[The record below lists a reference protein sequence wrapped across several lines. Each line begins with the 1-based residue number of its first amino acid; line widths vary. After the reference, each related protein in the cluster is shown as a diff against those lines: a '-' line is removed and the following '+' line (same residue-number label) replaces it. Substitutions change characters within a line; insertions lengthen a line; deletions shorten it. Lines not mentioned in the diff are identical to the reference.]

1 MKKLILLL
9 VLLVLV
15 SAFAEAQNVSVK
27 TVALRGVSAGTLFS
41 GKAYVASQSDTSA
54 GLSFQAYRDAYV
66 RLNTLDSIGAAVVW
80 YRPLISGS
88 TYGTKV
94 TIGTTSATPQAAGM
108 FEAFALPASA
118 LACSKIQIGVTFGAS
133 DAGVTSATYKLDV
146 LVK

>member
-1 MKKLILLL
+1 MKKMVLLLALLLL
-9 VLLVLV
+9 VSV
-15 SAFAEAQNVSVK
+15 FAEAQSVK
-27 TVALRGVSAGTLFS
+27 SVALRGLTSGTLFS
-41 GKAYVASQSDTSA
+41 GKAYVASQSDTSS
-54 GLSFQAYRDAYV
+54 GLSFQNYKYAYV

-94 TIGTTSATPQAAGM
+94 TIGTTSATPQASGY

-118 LACSKIQIGVTFGAS
+118 LSCSKVQIGVTFGAS

>member
-1 MKKLILLL
+1 MKNLILLL
-9 VLLVLV
+9 ALLLLVSV
-15 SAFAEAQNVSVK
+15 FAEAQSVGTK
-27 TVALRGVSAGTLFS
+27 TIALRGLTSGTLFS
-41 GKAYVASQSDTSA
+41 GKAYVASQSDTSS
-54 GLSFQAYRDAYV
+54 GVSFQNYKYAYV

-94 TIGTTSATPQAAGM
+94 TIGTTSATPQAAGY

-118 LACSKIQIGVTFGAS
+118 LSCSKVQIGVTFGAA